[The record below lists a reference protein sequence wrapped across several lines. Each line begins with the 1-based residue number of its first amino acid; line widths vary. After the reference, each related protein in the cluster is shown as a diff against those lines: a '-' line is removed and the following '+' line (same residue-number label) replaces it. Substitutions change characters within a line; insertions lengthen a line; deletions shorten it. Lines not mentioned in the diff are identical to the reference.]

1 MLKYVLL
8 GFLNYTPMTG
18 YELKQFMDESTSN
31 FWHAKQSQIYTT
43 LKSLEE
49 DGMLES
55 HIEEQEARPD
65 RRVYEITDAGRNDLD
80 LWLGQPET
88 GLESRKETLLV
99 KLFFSA
105 NTDQEKLLTQLR
117 LLRDLHQGQMEQYET
132 ATSEFIRSIADG
144 MPQLAKDAELWDAT
158 RRFGVLFEEMY
169 VRWLDETIG
178 RVEQWQG

>member
-49 DGMLES
+49 DGMVES
-55 HIEEQEARPD
+55 HIEPQESRPD
-65 RRVYEITDAGRNDLD
+65 RRVYEITDAGRNDLN
-80 LWLGQPET
+80 LWLAQPET
-88 GLESRKETLLV
+88 SLESRKESLLV

-105 NTDQEKLLTQLR
+105 NTDKEKLLTQLR
-117 LLRDLHQGQMEQYET
+117 LLRDLHQRQVVHFQTET
-132 ATSEFIRSIADG
+132 NDFIQQIAAG
-144 MPQLAKDAELWDAT
+144 MPQLAKDAQLWDAT

-169 VRWLDETIG
+169 VRWLDETIQG
-178 RVEQWQG
+178 VEQW

>member
-18 YELKQFMDESTSN
+18 YELKQFMDESTAN

-43 LKSLEE
+43 LKKLAE

-55 HIEEQEARPD
+55 HIEAQDARPD
-65 RRVYEITDAGRNDLD
+65 RRVYEITEAGRNDLD
-80 LWLGQPET
+80 LWLTQPET
-88 GLESRKETLLV
+88 TLQQRKESLLV

-105 NTDQEKLLTQLR
+105 NTDKEKMLTQLR
-117 LLRDLHQGQMEQYET
+117 LLRDMHQRKMEHYEI
-132 ATSEFIRSIADG
+132 ATDQFIRQIAEG
-144 MPQLAKDAELWDAT
+144 MPQLEKDAELWDAT

-169 VRWLDETIG
+169 VRWLDETIE
-178 RVEQWQG
+178 RVEGWE

>member
-43 LKSLEE
+43 LKKLQK
-49 DGMLES
+49 DGMVAS
-55 HIEEQEARPD
+55 HIEPQDGRPD
-65 RRVYEITDAGRNDLD
+65 RRVYEITESGRNDLN
-80 LWLGQPET
+80 LWLGRPQTE
-88 GLESRKETLLV
+88 LESRKEGLLV

-105 NTDQEKLLTQLR
+105 NTDKEKLLTQLR
-117 LLRDLHQGQMEQYET
+117 LMRDLHQRQMEKFD
-132 ATSEFIRSIADG
+132 TSTSDFIRGIAEG
-144 MPQLAKDAELWDAT
+144 MPQFAKDAELWDAT

-169 VRWLDETIG
+169 VRWLDETIE
-178 RVEQWQG
+178 RVEQG

>member
-43 LKSLEE
+43 LKKLEK
-49 DGMLES
+49 DGMVES
-55 HIEEQEARPD
+55 HIEEQEGRPD

-80 LWLGQPET
+80 EWLALPET
-88 GLESRKETLLV
+88 ELEARKETLLV

-105 NTDQEKLLTQLR
+105 NVDKGKLLTQLR
-117 LLRDLHQGQMEQYET
+117 LLRDLHQRQMEHYET
-132 ATSEFIRSIADG
+132 ETCNFIQQVASG
-144 MPQLAKDAELWDAT
+144 MPQFDKDAELWDTT

-169 VRWLDETIG
+169 VRWLDETI
-178 RVEQWQG
+178 EKIEEL